1 MARVSSILK
10 SWMSPTKTEEA
21 GATDLCPCCGGS
33 GYIYSPRTTAK
44 DVAVT
49 ILCSVLLLAIAIPAA
64 WATEQW
70 MERESQK
77 IVHHMMMWHEPI
89 ESWNQ

>member
-1 MARVSSILK
+1 MNPS
-10 SWMSPTKTEEA
+10 KTEETTA
-21 GATDLCPCCGGS
+21 NDVCPCCGAPV
-33 GYIYSPRTTAK
+33 YVPRTTAK

-49 ILCSVLLLAIAIPAA
+49 ILCSILLLAIAIPAA

-77 IVHHMMMWHEPI
+77 IVSHMMIWHEPI